1 MILDVPNLAAKR
13 GIMLGV
19 GLGSVATTLKI
30 MLGIERS
37 YLGGD

>member
-1 MILDVPNLAAKR
+1 
-13 GIMLGV
+13 MLGV

-30 MLGIERS
+30 LLGIERS